1 MSPAAG
7 ARPRKVLHLLNGAA
21 GGAALSTIELIAAL
35 RREGVEACAACDLGG
50 TGDEIARLRDAVG
63 GELLMTPLYWWNRK
77 IRAARWKRPLLELR
91 QSLLT
96 GRGRASADRVARFAA
111 AQGVDLIHTN
121 TILTPKGGIAARR
134 LGLAHVWHLRE
145 LVGPGMPFRL
155 VQEGPRLSR
164 YLAVHCSR
172 LVANSEASARG
183 VRSWLLS
190 PELLEVVPNAVDL
203 TRFSP
208 RDGDRSGASN
218 TPVRVAMVGNLT
230 SRMKKHDLFVE
241 AAARVDRELP
251 VEFRIY
257 GYDLF
262 DGGRRPGDLYCDRLH
277 RRIAELG
284 LGDRFR
290 FPGFVPDPPRL
301 MAAIDLL
308 VHPAEGESFG
318 RVAIEAMA
326 AGLPV
331 VGVAGGGIA
340 EVVVDGETGLLGPP
354 DDPGALAAGIERLVR
369 DPDLRRRFGR
379 AGRERVAARYSLP
392 ALTAGILG
400 AYGRAL
406 GRPLGAA
413 R

>member
-21 GGAALSTIELIAAL
+21 GGAALSTIDLIAAL

-96 GRGRASADRVARFAA
+96 GRGQASADRIARFAA
-111 AQGVDLIHTN
+111 ARGADLIHTN
-121 TILTPKGGIAARR
+121 TILTPEGGIAARR

-155 VQEGPRLSR
+155 PGEGRR
-164 YLAVHCSR
+164 AGRFLAVHCSR
-172 LVANSEASARG
+172 LVANSEASAARI
-183 VRSWLLS
+183 RPWLPS
-190 PELLEVVPNAVDL
+190 PELLEVVPNAVDVG
-203 TRFSP
+203 RFTPGERAPGSP
-208 RDGDRSGASN
+208 
-218 TPVRVAMVGNLT
+218 VVVAMVANLT
-230 SRMKKHDLFVE
+230 SRWKRHDLFVE

-257 GYDLF
+257 GHDPS

-326 AGLPV
+326 AGPPV